1 MKAINVELIGFK
13 LIEIIKIKL
22 IETMR
27 VFNPE
32 ENIIKTIIN
41 EFEIL
46 SEMTVSPQQPEIYVW
61 RE

>member
-46 SEMTVSPQQPEIYVW
+46 SEMTVGPHQPEIYVW